1 VNINDIKKLKSFG
14 NYSVEYSLHRLSN
27 TIDRWVKEDGLQLN
41 PDFQRGHVWTEE
53 QSIAF
58 VEFIL
63 RGGKSGSILLNHPG
77 WMSSFDGEFV
87 CVDGLQRLTSLLRFL
102 QNDLPVFG
110 GHYCKDIEDIGL
122 LLREISFNFY
132 INELKTREEVLEW
145 YLELNAGGTPHSQ
158 EEIDRVARLIL
169 EEKTNG

>member
-14 NYSVEYSLHRLSN
+14 NYSVDYPLNHLRD

-63 RGGKSGSILLNHPG
+63 RGGKTSPMLLNHPG
-77 WMSSFDGEFV
+77 WMSSFAGKFV
-87 CVDGLQRLTSLLRFL
+87 CVDGLQRLTALLRFL
-102 QNDLPVFG
+102 KNDLPVFG
-110 GHYCKDIEDIGL
+110 GHYCEDIEKIEL
-122 LLREISFNFY
+122 LLRGISLNFY
-132 INELKTREEVLEW
+132 INELKTREEVIEW
-145 YLELNAGGTPHSQ
+145 YLELNAGGTPHSK
-158 EEIDRVARLIL
+158 EELDRVAQLLL
-169 EEKTNG
+169 EENPYV